1 MKQFLSIDSRKL
13 FYNAYV
19 LPHLDYCWVIVVDH
33 TPSAFLFFQL
43 KWMTFPERAI
53 YQKTIQMYKTLSG
66 TAPNYLKIQ
75 YIYTFK
81 NT

>member
-1 MKQFLSIDSRKL
+1 MHIFFLIWTIV
-13 FYNAYV
+13 V
-19 LPHLDYCWVIVVDH
+19 LNGVIVVDLQQN

>member
-1 MKQFLSIDSRKL
+1 MHMFFLIWTIV
-13 FYNAYV
+13 V
-19 LPHLDYCWVIVVDH
+19 LYGVIVVDH